1 MYYFHIDALNNI
13 YFMKILYS
21 IQYFNMLSTTDIVFA
36 INKVPDIRPP
46 LHSTVYFIANLQA
59 DNLPGSHWVAVRR
72 LYNQGYYFDLF
83 GRLPPMEIMAWLTA
97 NCSSWT
103 YNLQC

>member
-1 MYYFHIDALNNI
+1 
-13 YFMKILYS
+13 
-21 IQYFNMLSTTDIVFA
+21 MLSTTDIVFA

-72 LYNQGYYFDLF
+72 LHNQGYYFDLF

-103 YNLQC
+103 YNLQCLQDKDDLTACGYLCIAFVTDLV